1 MTMQR
6 VGKRLLI
13 LFAGLGAAS
22 AVFAAT
28 DYLGVVHPQLTGTP
42 AEVATCAACHGAKG
56 TAIAPTFPNLAG
68 QNYNYLLKT
77 LEDFRTGKRK
87 NATMT
92 PMIATVPVA
101 PGNANLKQLAT
112 YFSEQPLDE
121 AKTPGAAA
129 GPITRAQAVAGYTLY
144 FQGNEKAGV
153 PSCVACHAM
162 SGTGDASMAVPRL
175 AGQNA
180 AYLADQLKQ
189 FADGTRATAPDHVM
203 GTIARRLTP
212 EEIQDVSAYLEHM
225 RPSLLPGS
233 SGVQT
238 YAAYVKANPASSV
251 PGIPASDIAAA
262 K

>member
-1 MTMQR
+1 MR
-6 VGKRLLI
+6 RICKSVLA
-13 LFAGLGAAS
+13 LFAAFGALSVAG
-22 AVFAAT
+22 AAT
-28 DYLGVVHPQLTGTP
+28 DYLGAVPPQVAGTP

-56 TAIAPTFPNLAG
+56 VAIAPTFPNLAG

-101 PGNANLKQLAT
+101 SDNANLKQLAT
-112 YFSEQPLDE
+112 YFSAQKLDE
-121 AKTPGAAA
+121 AKTSGAAA
-129 GPITRAQAVAGYTLY
+129 GPITKAQAEAGYKLY
-144 FQGNEKAGV
+144 FQGNEKTGV

-180 AYLADQLKQ
+180 PYLVAQLQQ
-189 FADGTRATAPDHVM
+189 FAAGTRATAPDHVM
-203 GTIARRLTP
+203 GTIAKRLTP
-212 EEIQDVSAYLEHM
+212 AEIEDVAAYLEHM
-225 RPSLLPGS
+225 RPDLLPGS
-233 SGVQT
+233 GPQT
-238 YAAYVKANPASSV
+238 YAEFVKANPAGSV